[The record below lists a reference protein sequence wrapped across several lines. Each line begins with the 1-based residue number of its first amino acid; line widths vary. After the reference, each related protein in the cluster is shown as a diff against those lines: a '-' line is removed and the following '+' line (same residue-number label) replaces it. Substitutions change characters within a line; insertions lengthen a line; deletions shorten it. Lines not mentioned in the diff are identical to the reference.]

1 MSKFDYLG
9 LDGNALKTFLVVL
22 EETSVSRAADALGV
36 SQSAVSHTLD
46 KLRRIFGDPLFVR
59 DGRGI
64 ESTPRARALKPS
76 VETVLDELKALT
88 DGREFDP
95 QVEQMEFTIA
105 CNDFPLQL
113 IFPTLLNQMSAE
125 GIDLRIRF
133 VPAGIPN
140 VSILRASRFRMLIT
154 PTPPDDPELERVI
167 LVQSKMEVFYDS
179 DIREPP
185 RTRKQYAASNRV
197 EVRFSDTESSI
208 MASPSI
214 NVSEISR
221 PVVSVPNFGSL
232 TTMIKGSDRITTQLG
247 AMKLGLLKELDSVP
261 LPFKTETL
269 NLYLMWHRRENTD
282 PAHQWLRQ
290 KIIDTVDSVTKK

>member
-1 MSKFDYLG
+1 MRKIDYLG
-9 LDGNALKTFLVVL
+9 LDGNALRTFLTVL
-22 EETSVSRAADALGV
+22 EEMSVSRAADALGV

-46 KLRRIFGDPLFVR
+46 KLRRIFGDALFVR

-64 ESTPRARALKPS
+64 ESTPRARALRPS
-76 VETVLDELKALT
+76 VENILNELKALT

-95 QVEQMEFTIA
+95 QVEHMEFTIA

-113 IFPTLLNQMSAE
+113 IFPTLLDQVSAE

-140 VSILRASRFRMLIT
+140 VSMLRASRFRMLIT
-154 PTPPDDPELERVI
+154 PTPPDDPDLERAI
-167 LVQSKMEVFYDS
+167 LIQSKMEIFYDS
-179 DIREPP
+179 NVRQPP
-185 RTRKQYAASNRV
+185 KTRKQYAASNRV

-214 NVSEISR
+214 NVFEMNR
-221 PVVSVPNFGSL
+221 PVISVPNFGSL
-232 TTMIKGSDRITTQLG
+232 TAMIKGSDRVTTQIG
-247 AMKLGLLKELDSVP
+247 AMKLGLLKELDSAP
-261 LPFKTETL
+261 LPFKTETISL
-269 NLYLMWHRRENTD
+269 CLMWHRRENTD

-290 KIIDTVDSVTKK
+290 RIIETVESVTIS

>member
-1 MSKFDYLG
+1 MRKFDYLG
-9 LDGNALKTFLVVL
+9 LDGNALRTFLVVL
-22 EETSVSRAADALGV
+22 EEMSVSRAADALGV

-64 ESTPRARALKPS
+64 ESTPRARALRPS
-76 VETVLDELKALT
+76 VEIILDELKALT

-95 QVEQMEFTIA
+95 QVEHMEFTIA

-113 IFPTLLNQMSAE
+113 IFPTLLDQVSAE

-133 VPAGIPN
+133 VPSGIPN
-140 VSILRASRFRMLIT
+140 VSMLRASRFRMLIT
-154 PTPPDDPELERVI
+154 PTPPDDPDLERVI
-167 LVQSKMEVFYDS
+167 LIQSKMEIFYDLNV
-179 DIREPP
+179 RVPP

-214 NVSEISR
+214 NVSEINR

-232 TTMIKGSDRITTQLG
+232 AAMIKGSDRVTTQIG
-247 AMKLGLLKELDSVP
+247 AMKLGLLKELDSAP
-261 LPFKTETL
+261 LPFKTETIS
-269 NLYLMWHRRENTD
+269 LYLMWHRRESND

-290 KIIDTVDSVTKK
+290 RIIETVESVTNR

>member
-1 MSKFDYLG
+1 MRKFDYLG
-9 LDGNALKTFLVVL
+9 LDGNALRTFLIVL
-22 EETSVSRAADALGV
+22 EETSVSRAAERLGV

-46 KLRRIFGDPLFVR
+46 KLRTIFEDPLFVR
-59 DGRGI
+59 EGRGI
-64 ESTPRARALKPS
+64 ESTARARALQAPVES
-76 VETVLDELKALT
+76 VMDELKSLT
-88 DGREFDP
+88 DEREFDP
-95 QVEQMEFTIA
+95 RVEDMEFTIA

-113 IFPTLLNQMSAE
+113 IFPKLLDQVSAE
-125 GIDLRIRF
+125 GIDLRLRF
-133 VPAGIPN
+133 IPSGIPK

-154 PTPPDDPELERVI
+154 PTPPDDPDLERVI
-167 LVQSKMEVFYDS
+167 LIRSKMEIFYDS
-179 DIREPP
+179 NVRKAP
-185 RTRKQYAASNRV
+185 RTWKQYAASNHA

-214 NVSEISR
+214 NVSKMRS

-232 TTMIKGSDRITTQLG
+232 TAMIKGSDRITTQIG
-247 AMKLGLLKELDSVP
+247 AMKLGLLKELDSAA

-290 KIIDTVDSVTKK
+290 KIVETAKSVTKK